1 MLIQFPFV
9 PSCDRVFAGTSAAY
23 LPPGG
28 YMYALAPQTTGAM
41 PTYAAAACPV
51 LNMVPQHTAAATAA
65 AADARLQ

>member
-1 MLIQFPFV
+1 
-9 PSCDRVFAGTSAAY
+9 
-23 LPPGG
+23 
-28 YMYALAPQTTGAM
+28 MYALAPQTTGAM